1 MSAWLIGF
9 LLLIGGTV
17 SLAPC
22 PLATNFAAVGY
33 LTQSLGSR
41 KRTLIA
47 SVLYVTGRMAAY
59 VVIGLLVSGGLAA
72 APSLSFWL
80 QEELPLYLGPL
91 MMLAGLVIL
100 GYVPF
105 FSFRKRLDSERV
117 KMVLDRFGF
126 AGAFV
131 IGFAFALALCPPS
144 AALFFG
150 TAVPLSLEAG
160 ENMAWVGISAFGL
173 GTALPVIVLSL
184 LLIFGM
190 EKAATV
196 MNNLPKVQFAVKLVT
211 GWFFIGLGG
220 YWIFT
225 KILFN

>member
-1 MSAWLIGF
+1 MNACLLGS

-22 PLATNFAAVGY
+22 PMATNFAAAGY

-41 KRTLIA
+41 KRTLAA
-47 SVLYVTGRMAAY
+47 SLLYVAGRIAAY
-59 VVIGLLVSGGLAA
+59 VVIGLLVSAGLTA
-72 APSLSFWL
+72 APGLSYWL

-100 GYVPF
+100 GYLPF
-105 FSFRKRLDSERV
+105 FSFGKRPDSKKAVILLE
-117 KMVLDRFGF
+117 RFGL
-126 AGAFV
+126 AGAFA
-131 IGFAFALALCPPS
+131 IGFVFALALCPPS

-150 TAVPLSLEAG
+150 TAVPLSLQAG
-160 ENMAWVGISAFGL
+160 NSMAWAGISAFGL
-173 GTALPVIVLSL
+173 GTALPVVALSL
-184 LLIFGM
+184 LLVFSM
-190 EKAATV
+190 EKAATLTR
-196 MNNLPKVQFAVKLVT
+196 NLPGIQFTVKLVT
-211 GWFFIGLGG
+211 GWGFIGLGG